1 MKKLSHKNIVLI
13 IAMVAVLGLAFATPM
28 LAQTIHKTPDKQ
40 KAVQAQKETVGL
52 VNKAPADVKGDV
64 SKNETVYVKL
74 NSNGAVKD
82 TTVVSWFHFDGSV
95 PENIKDPVQ
104 LEQTKALNGSFKV
117 KKSADGV
124 VLSDLNDDQKD
135 IYYSGKTK
143 QALPIKTE
151 IQYYLN
157 GQLVNP
163 EQLPGKSGD
172 VKIVVK
178 IDNQMK
184 SRESLAYTSA
194 GQVQHTAREVYTPL
208 MTMVSVDL
216 PIEKFSQVDAP
227 EGMVTV
233 VGETMKVSWV
243 LFPYPEAEAVLT
255 MQAKDFEMDAINMVV
270 QPKMPPLPEMD
281 MESKLSEL
289 SEGMTQLDQ
298 ALQEVEDGSKQL
310 ADGQSKLA
318 DAIHKIKSATGQLIA
333 LNKAEEQLAQG
344 ALLINGKMIAS
355 IQAYADHPAFG
366 GIIKPILDGLE
377 KQSSMLTT
385 MVQGG
390 EVNGQNL
397 PPMSTTSSSLESA
410 QNALGQVAAGSESS
424 RQAAEKLSNGIGQIR
439 QQGIN
444 SIQSG
449 IDQSINELHIGEA
462 QKRVME
468 SKVDCFDTFMGKDA
482 NVKGKVQF
490 VIQTEELK

>member
-1 MKKLSHKNIVLI
+1 MKKQSHKKYAFI
-13 IAMVAVLGLAFATPM
+13 ITIAAVLGLVFTTPM
-28 LAQTIHKTPDKQ
+28 LAQTVHKTPEKP
-40 KAVQAQKETVGL
+40 KVALAQKGTSGQES
-52 VNKAPADVKGDV
+52 KAAAEAKGDV

-74 NSNGAVKD
+74 NADGAVKD
-82 TTVVSWFHFDGSV
+82 TTVVSWFHFDGNV

-104 LEQTKALNGSFKV
+104 LEQIKALNGSFKV

-124 VLSDLNDDQKD
+124 VLSDLNSDQKD

-143 QALPIKTE
+143 QALPIKTS

-157 GQLVNP
+157 GKAVNP
-163 EQLPGKSGD
+163 ERLPGKSGE

-184 SRESLAYTSA
+184 SQETLAYTNA
-194 GQVQHTAREVYTPL
+194 GQVQHATREVYTPL

-233 VGETMKVSWV
+233 VGEKMKVNWV

-270 QPKMPPLPEMD
+270 QPKMPPLPDID

-289 SEGMTQLDQ
+289 SEGITQLDQ
-298 ALQEVEDGSKQL
+298 ALEQVEDGSKQL

-318 DAIHKIKSATGQLIA
+318 DAVNKIKSGIGQLIA

-344 ALLINGKMIAS
+344 ALLINGKMIES
-355 IQAYADHPAFG
+355 IQAYADNPAVG
-366 GIIKPILDGLE
+366 GIIKPLLVGLE
-377 KQSSMLTT
+377 KQKSTLTT
-385 MVQGG
+385 LVQGG
-390 EVNGQNL
+390 EVNGQKL
-397 PPMSTTSSSLESA
+397 PPMSVTSNSLESA
-410 QNALGQVAAGSESS
+410 QNALGQVAEGSNSS
-424 RQAAEKLSNGIGQIR
+424 RQAAEKINSGIGQIR

-444 SIQSG
+444 SIRSG
-449 IDQSINELHIGEA
+449 IDQSVNELHIGEA

-468 SKVDCFDTFMGKDA
+468 TKVDRFDTYMGKDA
-482 NVKGKVQF
+482 NVAGKVQF
-490 VIQTEELK
+490 VIQTEELR

>member
-1 MKKLSHKNIVLI
+1 MKKLSHKNIALI

-28 LAQTIHKTPDKQ
+28 LAQTVHKTPEKQ
-40 KAVQAQKETVGL
+40 KVAQAQKETASQA
-52 VNKAPADVKGDV
+52 NKASADAKGDV

-74 NSNGAVKD
+74 NANGAVKD

-104 LEQTKALNGSFKV
+104 LEQIKALNGSFKV

-124 VLSDLNDDQKD
+124 VLSELNDQKD

-163 EQLPGKSGD
+163 ELLPGKSGD
-172 VKIVVK
+172 VKIVVR

-233 VGETMKVSWV
+233 VGETMKVNWV

-270 QPKMPPLPEMD
+270 QPKMPPLPEID

-289 SEGMTQLDQ
+289 SEGITQLDQ
-298 ALQEVEDGSKQL
+298 ALQQVEDGSKQL

-355 IQAYADHPAFG
+355 IQAYADHPAVG
-366 GIIKPILDGLE
+366 GIIKPLLDGLE
-377 KQSSMLTT
+377 KQKSMLTT

-410 QNALGQVAAGSESS
+410 QDALGQVAAGSESS

-449 IDQSINELHIGEA
+449 IDQSVNELHIGEA

-468 SKVDCFDTFMGKDA
+468 NKVDRFDTFMGKDA